1 MRDHHLEKAAPS
13 ALCNGVTPQV
23 VTSSQSAPYSYSFL
37 FSALPQAE
45 LDKYSQVKVGIPF
58 YPISKANERQKIYF
72 LLLILSNSG
81 FPSHHSNTHTHTQ
94 VWRRQ
99 PQEDRKS
106 ARARTHTHTHTH
118 AGVEKAAPGRQEK
131 RVLKSVLSLGQLPVR
146 DSSRLGTALEK
157 GRSTASPL
165 SHLAFWYRHC
175 HLRHRRQWGNWAPL
189 TVCAIPA
196 SSGRGSQPQ
205 R

>member
-1 MRDHHLEKAAPS
+1 MESLLGAAGMRDHHLEKAAPS

-106 ARARTHTHTHTH
+106 
-118 AGVEKAAPGRQEK
+118 E
-131 RVLKSVLSLGQLPVR
+131 S
-146 DSSRLGTALEK
+146 
-157 GRSTASPL
+157 
-165 SHLAFWYRHC
+165 
-175 HLRHRRQWGNWAPL
+175 
-189 TVCAIPA
+189 
-196 SSGRGSQPQ
+196 
-205 R
+205 